1 MIKREKS
8 RCGSPE
14 YDDLVYEGWVR
25 KGLVELVSEF
35 NLEREGI
42 KWEQDMP
49 VVKGIDV

>member
-8 RCGSPE
+8 RYGSTE
-14 YDDLVYEGWVR
+14 YDELVYEGWVR
-25 KGLVELVSEF
+25 KGVIEFVSGF

-49 VVKGIDV
+49 VAKGIDV